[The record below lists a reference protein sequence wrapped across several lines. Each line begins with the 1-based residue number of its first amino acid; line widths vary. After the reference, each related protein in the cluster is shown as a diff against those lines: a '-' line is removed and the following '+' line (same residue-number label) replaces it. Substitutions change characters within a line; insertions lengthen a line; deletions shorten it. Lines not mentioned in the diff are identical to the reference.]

1 MKHMK
6 LCRAKGSLIVPVW
19 KSAHF
24 WALICSDGVPRSNF
38 IHDWVTL
45 PNFPNLFIVCKAL
58 ISIFGCMP
66 LSFLSVALCIDVSIP
81 FSVGFESSQVTFIV
95 PGEFWASSAI
105 FFCEFIFC

>member
-1 MKHMK
+1 MK
-6 LCRAKGSLIVPVW
+6 LCRAKGSLIVQVW

-24 WALICSDGVPRSNF
+24 WPLICSDGVRWSNF

-45 PNFPNLFIVCKAL
+45 PNFPNLFIACKAL

-66 LSFLSVALCIDVSIP
+66 LSFLSVALGIDLSMP

-95 PGEFWASSAI
+95 PGELWASSAI
-105 FFCEFIFC
+105 FFYEFIFC